1 MTIIPMSVV
10 MLICAFLIR
19 PGKDSE
25 YQKIREEAGK

>member
-1 MTIIPMSVV
+1 MSVV

-25 YQKIREEAGK
+25 YQKVREEARKGRQ